1 MEGIDLTVVLGAII
15 AILGGLSTFV
25 AIRHQR
31 VVKEIRELAECV
43 QEALED
49 NRITKDEQKEIME
62 EVIDVAHAIAESWS
76 LRKS

>member
-1 MEGIDLTVVLGAII
+1 MEGIDLTLVLGTII
-15 AILGGLSTFV
+15 AILGGLSTYV
-25 AIRHQR
+25 AISHQK

-49 NRITKDEQKEIME
+49 KKITKDEQKEIME